1 MATIK
6 KFQASGAV
14 AANTIVKL
22 DGNSQTE
29 NATDVDEVAVLGV
42 QLNATTTA
50 GDTAYVCVQGECL
63 VTAGEAVTPNEE
75 IRPGAG
81 GKAFGSDTPGDV
93 AIGVYYGELSDGSYT
108 TVGVNDLITV
118 FLHDNKAY
126 VRPSE

>member
-22 DGNSQTE
+22 DGSNQTE
-29 NATDVDEVAVLGV
+29 NATTATDVAVLGV

-63 VTAGEAVTPNEE
+63 VTAGETVIPNEE
-75 IRPGAG
+75 IRPGTG
-81 GKAFGSDTPGDV
+81 GKAFGSDDPNDV

-108 TVGVNDLITV
+108 TVADGDLITV